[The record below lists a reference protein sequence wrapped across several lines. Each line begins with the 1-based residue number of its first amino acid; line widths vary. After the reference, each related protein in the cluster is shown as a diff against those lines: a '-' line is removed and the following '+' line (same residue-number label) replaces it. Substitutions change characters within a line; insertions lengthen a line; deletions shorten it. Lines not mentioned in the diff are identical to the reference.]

1 MLKISIEGAKEES
14 KRLKTE
20 WADRYGLKES
30 KRSQV
35 CICPLYGAKGCK
47 KYICQNVPPQSD
59 HATLWN
65 LNGKPTV
72 FVMQPYGPIR
82 ADSLVLWCRA
92 RSTPLEVN
100 INTWPAWHYAGHVLH
115 VEIATLAGF
124 KAIEEARQKRLVAEK
139 SK

>member
-1 MLKISIEGAKEES
+1 MITEKPPSSAESQKLKAQWAES
-14 KRLKTE
+14 
-20 WADRYGLKES
+20 YGLKES

-35 CICPLYGAKGCK
+35 CICSLYGAKGCG

-72 FVMQPYGPIR
+72 FVMQPYGLIHVVN
-82 ADSLVLWCRA
+82 LVLWCHE

-100 INTWPAWHYAGHVLH
+100 IDTWPAWHYPGHVLH
-115 VEIATLAGF
+115 VEIATEAGF
-124 KAIEEARQKRLVAEK
+124 KVMSEAREARQRVKK
-139 SK
+139 PTK